1 MKQISHSILLPT
13 KTVNGR
19 LRAVAVI
26 CASLVLAACA
36 GGGSGAD
43 TQANAPAGGPTI
55 SSYTGPAPAT
65 ADVQSFK
72 INLYD
77 NIRGNNRCGSC
88 HSVAGGQAPMFARSD
103 DVNIAYAEANPVV
116 DLVVPSDSRI
126 VQKVSG
132 GHNCWL
138 SSDQACAD
146 ILTTWIT
153 NWAGALA
160 TGGGRTI
167 VLEPPLS
174 VRDPG
179 SSKHFPSDSSLFEAT
194 VYPLL
199 TQYCSGC
206 HASDANLVQSPF
218 FAENGSPQAVA
229 IAYEAVK
236 PKIDLNATSSSRLVV
251 RLRDEF
257 HNCWTTNCT
266 NDANNMLAEIDAFA
280 LGVPTDVVNPLFVTS
295 KASTLYEGTIASG
308 GNRYE
313 ANVIALYEF
322 KTGQGLTAFDASG
335 VDPALDLTL
344 SGSVDWFGGWGLN
357 FSGGKAQA
365 SPVASAKLAT
375 AIQATGEYTIEAW
388 VAPGNVVQDDTR
400 IVSYSGSD
408 TSRNFNLGQTMYNYD
423 FFNRTS
429 TSDANGNPQLS
440 TPDAAEVLQ
449 ATLQHVVVNFDPVAG
464 RTIYVNGILVSAAD
478 TAPGGSL
485 ASWQDNYAFVL
496 GNEVSGA
503 LPWTGVIRLV
513 AIHNRLLTPAQI
525 LQNYEAGVGE
535 KFFVMFGVEHQ
546 ISVPESYIVFEAAQY
561 DSYGYLFRNPFFIS
575 LDGAA
580 QPNGID
586 IQGLRIGINGQ
597 EAPVGQAF
605 ANLSTAVSTG
615 AYDPATGQ
623 SLQTLGTVLPL
634 ERGPDSDEF
643 FLTFDLLGGR
653 RYSRPI
659 PTTPPPATPQDLAP
673 RSDIGVRTFDEIN
686 ATLST
691 ITGVPMSDPTIEATY
706 DQIRQSLPTV
716 EDVEAFLSSHQMA
729 IAQLSI
735 LYCAAL
741 IDDTTLRTDPVTGF
755 PGFPFTSNVATAY
768 PASQDLLIDPLLDRV
783 LGTTANFIGTQP
795 DRATVKTELE
805 ELING
810 IPTDATRSGLAN
822 GGGDQIR
829 TRTIAK
835 SVCAALLGSAAML
848 VQ

>member
-1 MKQISHSILLPT
+1 MKQVSQSISSLTDTPR
-13 KTVNGR
+13 GR
-19 LRAVAVI
+19 LRAVAGA
-26 CASLVLAACA
+26 CAALVLTACA

-43 TQANAPAGGPTI
+43 TQINAAAGGSTV
-55 SSYTGPAPAT
+55 SSYAGPAPAT

-88 HSVAGGQAPMFARSD
+88 HSVTGGQAPMFARSD
-103 DVNIAYAEANPVV
+103 DVNLAYADANTVV
-116 DLVVPSDSRI
+116 DLIVPSDSRI
-126 VQKVSG
+126 VQKVAG

-138 SSDQACAD
+138 ASDQACAD
-146 ILTTWIT
+146 ILTTWVT
-153 NWAGALA
+153 NWAGSLA

-174 VRDPG
+174 IRDPG
-179 SSKHFPSDSSLFEAT
+179 ASKHFPTDPSLFETT
-194 VYPLL
+194 VYPVL
-199 TQYCSGC
+199 TQNCSGC
-206 HASDANLVQSPF
+206 HASDANFVQSPF
-218 FAENGSPQAVA
+218 FAENGSPQAAA

-257 HNCWTTNCT
+257 HNCWTTSCG
-266 NDANNMLAEIDAFA
+266 NDANAMLAAIDAFA
-280 LGVPTDVVNPLFVTS
+280 LGVPIDVVNPLFVTS
-295 KASTLYEGTIASG
+295 KASTLYEGTVASG

-313 ANVIALYEF
+313 ANVIASYEF
-322 KTGQGLTAFDASG
+322 KTGQGLTAFDTSG

-344 SGSVDWFGGWGLN
+344 SGQVQWFGGWGLN
-357 FSGGKAQA
+357 FAGGKAQG
-365 SPVASAKLAT
+365 STVASAKLSSM
-375 AIQATGEYTIEAW
+375 IQATGEYSIEAW

-408 TSRNFNLGQTMYNYD
+408 TTRNFNLGQTMYNYD

-429 TSDANGNPQLS
+429 ASDANGNPQLS

-464 RTIYVNGILVSAAD
+464 RTVYVNGILVSTPDPAS
-478 TAPGGSL
+478 GGSL
-485 ASWQDNYAFVL
+485 ASWQDNYALVL
-496 GNEVSGA
+496 GNEVSGD
-503 LPWTGVIRLV
+503 LPWSGVVRMV
-513 AIHNRLLTPAQI
+513 AVHNRALTQAQI
-525 LQNYEAGVGE
+525 FQNYEAGVGE
-535 KFFVMFGVEHQ
+535 RFFVLFGVEHQ
-546 ISVPESYIVFEAAQY
+546 INVPESYIVFEAAQY
-561 DSYGYLFRNPFFIS
+561 DTYGYLFRNPFFIS
-575 LDGAA
+575 LDGTA

-586 IQGLRIGINGQ
+586 VEGLRIGVNGQ
-597 EAPVGQAF
+597 ETPVGQAF
-605 ANLSTAVSTG
+605 ANLATTISTG

-623 SLQTLGTVLPL
+623 LLLSLGTVLPL

-643 FLTFDLLGGR
+643 FLTFDLLGGSSF
-653 RYSRPI
+653 SRPL
-659 PTTPPPATPQDLAP
+659 PTTPPSSPPQNLPP

-691 ITGVPMSDPTIEATY
+691 ITGVPMSNSTIAATY
-706 DQIRQSLPTV
+706 NQVRQSLPTV

-741 IDDTTLRTDPVTGF
+741 IDDTTMRANTF

-768 PASQDLLIDPLLDRV
+768 PANQDFLLNPLLDRV
-783 LGTTANFIGTQP
+783 LGTTTNFIGTQP
-795 DRATVKTELE
+795 DRTTVKTELE

-810 IPTDATRSGLAN
+810 IPTDPTRQGLAN
-822 GGGDQIR
+822 GGGDQVR

-835 SVCAALLGSAAML
+835 STCAALLGSAAML

>member
-1 MKQISHSILLPT
+1 MKQDSHSILWPAISAQ
-13 KTVNGR
+13 KK
-19 LRAVAVI
+19 LRAVAG
-26 CASLVLAACA
+26 ASAVLALAACA

-43 TQANAPAGGPTI
+43 TQANAAGGGGTVA
-55 SSYTGPAPAT
+55 SYTGPAPAT

-77 NIRGNNRCGSC
+77 NIRGNNRCGGC

-103 DVNIAYAEANPVV
+103 DVNLAYAEANPVV
-116 DLVVPSDSRI
+116 DLVVPTDSRI
-126 VQKVSG
+126 VQKVAG

-138 SSDQACAD
+138 ASDQACAD

-167 VLEPPLS
+167 VLEPPL
-174 VRDPG
+174 VIRDPG
-179 SSKHFPSDSSLFEAT
+179 SSKHFPTDSSLFEST
-194 VYPLL
+194 VYPVL

-206 HASDANLVQSPF
+206 HASDATFVQSPF
-218 FAENGSPQAVA
+218 FAENGSPQAAA

-236 PKIDLNATSSSRLVV
+236 PKIDLNATASSRLHV

-257 HNCWTTNCT
+257 HNCWTTNCA
-266 NDANNMLAEIDAFA
+266 NDASVMLAAIDAFA
-280 LGVPTDVVNPLFVTS
+280 LGVPVDVVNPLFVTS
-295 KASTLYEGTIASG
+295 KASTLYEGTVASG

-322 KTGQGLTAFDASG
+322 KAGQGLTAFDTSG

-344 SGSVDWFGGWGLN
+344 SGQVDWFGGWGLN

-365 SPVASAKLAT
+365 STVASAKLA
-375 AIQATGEYTIEAW
+375 ASIQATGEYSIEAW
-388 VAPGNVVQDDTR
+388 LAPGNVVQENTR
-400 IVSYSGSD
+400 IVSYSASD
-408 TSRNFNLGQTMYNYD
+408 TARNFNLGQTMYNYD
-423 FFNRTS
+423 FFNRTD

-464 RTIYVNGILVSAAD
+464 RTIYVNGILVSAPD
-478 TAPGGSL
+478 TAPGGTL

-496 GNEVSGA
+496 GNEVSGDI
-503 LPWTGVIRLV
+503 PWTGVVRLV
-513 AIHNRLLTPAQI
+513 AIHNRALTPAQI

-535 KFFVMFGVEHQ
+535 KFFVLFGVEHQ
-546 ISVPESYIVFEAAQY
+546 INVPESYIVFEAAQF
-561 DSYGYLFRNPFFIS
+561 DTYGYLFRNPFFIS
-575 LDGAA
+575 LDGTA

-586 IQGLRIGINGQ
+586 VQGLRIGINGQ

-605 ANLSTAVSTG
+605 ANLSTSITTG

-623 SLQTLGTVLPL
+623 SLLSLGTVLPL

-653 RYSRPI
+653 SYSRPI
-659 PTTPPPATPQDLAP
+659 PTTPPPAVPQDLPPA
-673 RSDIGVRTFDEIN
+673 SDIGMRTFDEIN

-691 ITGVPMSDPTIEATY
+691 ITGVPMSDSAIAQTY

-716 EDVEAFLSSHQMA
+716 EDIEAFLSSHQMA

-735 LYCAAL
+735 LYCDAL
-741 IDDTTLRTDPVTGF
+741 MDDTTLRANTF
-755 PGFPFTSNVATAY
+755 PGFPFTSNVTTAY
-768 PASQDLLIDPLLDRV
+768 PANQDLLLDPLLDRV

-795 DRATVKTELE
+795 DRTTAKTELE

-810 IPTDATRSGLAN
+810 IPADPTRPGLAN
-822 GGGDQIR
+822 GGGDQVR

-835 SVCAALLGSAAML
+835 SACAALLGSAAML

>member
-1 MKQISHSILLPT
+1 MKQINQSILLPT
-13 KTVNGR
+13 SFAPRR
-19 LRAVAVI
+19 LRAVAGVFATLI
-26 CASLVLAACA
+26 LAACA

-55 SSYTGPAPAT
+55 STYTGPAPAT

-77 NIRGNNRCGSC
+77 NIRGNNRCGAC

-103 DVNIAYAEANPVV
+103 DVNLAYAEVNPVV

-126 VQKVSG
+126 VQKVAG

-138 SSDQACAD
+138 TSDQACAD
-146 ILTTWIT
+146 ILTTWVS
-153 NWAGALA
+153 NWAGSLA

-167 VLEPPLS
+167 VLEPPLIT
-174 VRDPG
+174 RDPG
-179 SSKHFPSDSSLFEAT
+179 SSRHFPSDSSLFEAT

-206 HASDANLVQSPF
+206 HSSGSAFEQSPF
-218 FAENGSPQAVA
+218 FAENGSPEAPA

-266 NDANNMLAEIDAFA
+266 NDANAMLMQIDAFA
-280 LGVPTDVVNPLFVTS
+280 TGVPIDVVNPLFVTS
-295 KASTLYEGTIASG
+295 RASTLYEGTVASG

-322 KTGQGLTAFDASG
+322 KTGQGPTAFDTSG

-365 SPVASAKLAT
+365 LPVPSAKLST
-375 AIQATGEYTIEAW
+375 AIQATGEYSIEAW
-388 VAPGNVVQDDTR
+388 VTPGNVVQEDTR

-408 TSRNFNLGQTMYNYD
+408 TTRNFNLGQTMYNYD
-423 FFNRTS
+423 SFNRTS

-449 ATLQHVVVNFDPVAG
+449 ATLQHVVVNFDPIVG
-464 RTIYVNGILVSAAD
+464 RTIYVNGVLVSGAD
-478 TAPGGSL
+478 SAPGGSL

-496 GNEVSGA
+496 GNEVSGDI
-503 LPWTGVIRLV
+503 PWTGVIRLV
-513 AIHNRLLTPAQI
+513 AIHNRALTPAQI
-525 LQNYEAGVGE
+525 LQNFEAGVGE
-535 KFFVMFGVEHQ
+535 KFFVLFGVEHQ
-546 ISVPESYIVFEAAQY
+546 ISVPESYIVFEASQY
-561 DSYGYLFRNPFFIS
+561 DSWGYLFRNPFFIS
-575 LDGAA
+575 LDGTA

-586 IQGLRIGINGQ
+586 VQGLRIGINGQ
-597 EAPVGQAF
+597 EASVGQAY
-605 ANLSTAVSTG
+605 ANLSETISTG
-615 AYDPATGQ
+615 VYDPATGQ
-623 SLQTLGTVLPL
+623 SLLALGTVLPL

-653 RYSRPI
+653 SYSRPI
-659 PTTPPPATPQDLAP
+659 PTTPPPATPQNLP
-673 RSDIGVRTFDEIN
+673 PSSDIGVRTFDEIN

-691 ITGVPMSDPTIEATY
+691 ITGVPMSDPTIETTY

-741 IDDTTLRTDPVTGF
+741 IDDPVRRVDPATGF
-755 PGFPFTSNVATAY
+755 PGFPFTSTVGTAY
-768 PASQDLLIDPLLDRV
+768 PASQGLLINPLLDRV

-795 DRATVKTELE
+795 DRTAVATELD

-810 IPTDATRSGLAN
+810 IPTDPNRPGLAN
-822 GGGDQIR
+822 GGGDQVR

>member
-1 MKQISHSILLPT
+1 MKQISQSILLPT
-13 KTVNGR
+13 NTTCAR
-19 LRAVAVI
+19 LRAVTGV
-26 CASLVLAACA
+26 CAALILAACA

-43 TQANAPAGGPTI
+43 TQANTPSGGAPI

-77 NIRGNNRCGSC
+77 NIRGNNRCGAC
-88 HSVAGGQAPMFARSD
+88 HSVEGGQAPMFARSD
-103 DVNIAYAEANPVV
+103 DVNLAYAEANPVV

-126 VQKVSG
+126 VQKVAG

-138 SSDQACAD
+138 TSDQACAD
-146 ILTTWIT
+146 ILTTWVS
-153 NWAGALA
+153 NWAGSLA

-167 VLEPPLS
+167 VLEPPLL

-179 SSKHFPSDSSLFEAT
+179 ASRHFPSDSSLFETT

-206 HASDANLVQSPF
+206 HASDANFVQSPF
-218 FAENGSPQAVA
+218 FAENGSPAAIA

-257 HNCWTTNCT
+257 HNCWTTNCA
-266 NDANNMLAEIDAFA
+266 NDAAAMLAEIDAFA
-280 LGVPTDVVNPLFVTS
+280 AGVPIDDVNPLFVTS
-295 KASTLYEGTIASG
+295 KASTLYEGTVASG

-322 KTGQGLTAFDASG
+322 KTGQGLTAFDTSG

-365 SPVASAKLAT
+365 LPVPSAKLST
-375 AIQATGEYTIEAW
+375 AIQATGEYSIEAW
-388 VAPGNVVQDDTR
+388 VAPGNVVQENTR

-408 TSRNFNLGQTMYNYD
+408 TTRNFNLGQTMYNYD
-423 FFNRTS
+423 FFNRTA

-449 ATLQHVVVNFDPVAG
+449 ATLQHVVMNFDPVAG
-464 RTIYVNGILVSAAD
+464 RTIYVNGILVSGPDPAA
-478 TAPGGSL
+478 GGSL

-496 GNEVSGA
+496 GNEVSGD

-513 AIHNRLLTPAQI
+513 AIHNRALTPAQI

-535 KFFVMFGVEHQ
+535 KFFVLFGVEHQ
-546 ISVPESYIVFEAAQY
+546 INVPESYIVFEASQY
-561 DSYGYLFRNPFFIS
+561 DTYGYLFRNPFFIS
-575 LDGAA
+575 LDGTA

-586 IQGLRIGINGQ
+586 VQGLRIGINGQ
-597 EAPVGQAF
+597 EASVGQAF
-605 ANLSTAVSTG
+605 ANLSETISTVD
-615 AYDPATGQ
+615 YDPATGQ
-623 SLQTLGTVLPL
+623 SLQTLGTVLAL

-653 RYSRPI
+653 SYSRPI
-659 PTTPPPATPQDLAP
+659 PTTPPPAIPQDLP
-673 RSDIGVRTFDEIN
+673 PISDIGVRTFDEIN

-691 ITGVPMSDPTIEATY
+691 ITGVPMSDSTIETTY

-716 EDVEAFLSSHQMA
+716 EDIEAFLSSHQMA

-741 IDDTTLRTDPVTGF
+741 IDDPVLRVDPNYGF
-755 PGFPFTSNVATAY
+755 PGFPFTANVATAY
-768 PASQDLLIDPLLDRV
+768 PASQDLLLDPLLDRV
-783 LGTTANFIGTQP
+783 LGTAANFIGTQP
-795 DRATVKTELE
+795 DHATVKTELE

-810 IPTDATRSGLAN
+810 IPTDVTRPGLAN
-822 GGGDQIR
+822 SGGDQVR